1 MVGSESP
8 NCAPQNTLG
17 GTLRIHPYCWLPARS
32 GGREQWGW
40 GVGENGVG
48 TDRGWNSATGS
59 GVQLGVNE
67 VLENELDAYL
77 DRELASQPDT
87 QPNSLKETAT
97 SAERLQVLALASEE
111 EQWLR
116 TLPPE
121 QSADG
126 EKEPEVPLPEHLKA
140 KKAPQKPAPV
150 VPAPLT
156 GEPAHVVITY
166 VPVQPSLPG
175 LMTVPVPAQPWP
187 APAPA
192 RRGRWLAAGA
202 VAGVSMGVLAAGL
215 LWLAREPLPEG
226 AQVTQAQV
234 TPRVPVAV
242 APAPAVK
249 PEPRPT
255 LFVENS
261 PLQRAQPPVVPSWDA
276 AEPLPGPMVPGR
288 AVASQAAQPVAP
300 VASEPK
306 AAPVATA
313 AVAQV
318 KVEPVP
324 EEASSASQLGEV
336 TGAMARASQRL
347 GPVESIG
354 PSTLSEPV
362 RSEKPELTA
371 SVKAQAPRAA
381 AAKPEQRRLIEDPY
395 LDETEEAELPF
406 VQQPRRPAPAPAP
419 VAKAAPAP
427 QAPSQT
433 NEYEDLDEAFAR
445 EMGFTPGSKPRTPE
459 PTGVKS
465 VWIPPDPAS
474 NLPESLTPEQVQ
486 QVVVANQPAIVSCI
500 KRFKDSVPGVSG
512 GKFVVRWF
520 VHPDGSTYGQMVET
534 RQLRGT
540 ALGTCIERLVP
551 TWKFPQHRVQQQ
563 TPIRFPFVF

>member
-1 MVGSESP
+1 M
-8 NCAPQNTLG
+8 
-17 GTLRIHPYCWLPARS
+17 
-32 GGREQWGW
+32 
-40 GVGENGVG
+40 G
-48 TDRGWNSATGS
+48 TDRGWNSGARS

-67 VLENELDAYL
+67 VPDNELDAYL

-87 QPNSLKETAT
+87 QRNSVKETAQ
-97 SAERLQVLALASEE
+97 SAERLQVLALATEE

-121 QSADG
+121 QSADSAR
-126 EKEPEVPLPEHLKA
+126 EPESKAVPLPEHLQA
-140 KKAPQKPAPV
+140 KAPPV
-150 VPAPLT
+150 QPAPLVPSPVT
-156 GEPAHVVITY
+156 GALSQVVITY

-175 LMTVPVPAQPWP
+175 LMNVPVPAQQWP

-192 RRGRWLAAGA
+192 PSRRGRWLAAGA

-215 LWLAREPLPEG
+215 LWLAREPLPE
-226 AQVTQAQV
+226 QVARA
-234 TPRVPVAV
+234 PVPQVAV
-242 APAPAVK
+242 AQVPASAAQPT
-249 PEPRPT
+249 PQPT

-261 PLQRAQPPVVPSWDA
+261 PLQRAPQPLVPSWSA

-288 AVASQAAQPVAP
+288 AVATQAAPPAAP

-306 AAPVATA
+306 AAPAVV
-313 AVAQV
+313 AVAQP
-318 KVEPVP
+318 KPEPVA
-324 EEASSASQLGEV
+324 EEATSRPQLGEV

-347 GPVESIG
+347 GPVEPIG
-354 PSTLSEPV
+354 PSLNPEPA
-362 RSEKPELTA
+362 RHEKPELTA

-381 AAKPEQRRLIEDPY
+381 AAAKPEQRKLIEDPY
-395 LDETEEAELPF
+395 LDEAEEELPF
-406 VQQPRRPAPAPAP
+406 VQQPPRVTPAPAP

-427 QAPSQT
+427 EAPSKP
-433 NEYEDLDEAFAR
+433 NAYEDLDEAFAR
-445 EMGFTPGSKPRTPE
+445 ELGFTPGSKLKTPE

-474 NLPESLTPEQVQ
+474 NLPESLTPEQIQ

-534 RQLRGT
+534 KQLRGT

-563 TPIRFPFVF
+563 APIRFPFIF